1 MTRKLTFKFDMTF
14 SHLFGDILFETLISI
29 CWRLNAAVTAVV
41 KITRLDFIL
50 YCLMCL
56 LYIF

>member
-41 KITRLDFIL
+41 KITKLDFIM

-56 LYIF
+56 F